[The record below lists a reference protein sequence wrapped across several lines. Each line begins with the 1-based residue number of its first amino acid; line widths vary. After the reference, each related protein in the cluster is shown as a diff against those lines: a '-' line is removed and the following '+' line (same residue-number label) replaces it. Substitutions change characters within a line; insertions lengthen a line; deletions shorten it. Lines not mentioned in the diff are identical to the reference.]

1 MRSVLDVLGL
11 RTSKTT
17 MESVTT
23 VLVFGP
29 GEHDEAVRITDSAGR
44 FDFQIASKEIAGLP
58 V

>member
-1 MRSVLDVLGL
+1 
-11 RTSKTT
+11 